1 MTLFISSF
9 VLAIAFC
16 APPGVVTAETVR
28 RGLARGF
35 WPALLVQLGS
45 LIGDAT
51 WATLAIAGAA
61 VLIQNAVVR
70 LVLSLIGIG
79 FLIHLAVKAF
89 QDYRAGSQPATT
101 LGSET
106 ERGDLSTG
114 MVLSLSNP
122 FAIAFW
128 VSVGTTI
135 FVGVPG
141 TPELLHYATF
151 YSAFFLGLILWCF
164 FMAGLIAW
172 GRRYVTPGFF
182 RWVNLAC
189 GLGLLF
195 FAVQLGWQLA
205 QNVL

>member
-1 MTLFISSF
+1 MPLFISSF

-61 VLIQNAVVR
+61 FLIQNWVVR
-70 LVLSLIGIG
+70 LSLSLIGIG
-79 FLIHLAVKAF
+79 FLIHLAIKAI
-89 QDYRAGSQPATT
+89 QDYRAGAVPTT
-101 LGSET
+101 T
-106 ERGDLSTG
+106 EVSDRGDLTTG
-114 MVLSLSNP
+114 MLLSLSNP

-128 VSVGTTI
+128 ISVGTTI
-135 FVGVPG
+135 FVSVPG
-141 TPELLHYATF
+141 TPQLFHYATF
-151 YSAFFLGLILWCF
+151 YFAFFLGLIVWCF
-164 FMAGLIAW
+164 FMAGLVAW
-172 GRRYVTPGFF
+172 GRQYVTPVFF
-182 RWVNLAC
+182 RWVNLIC

-195 FAVQLGWQLA
+195 FAIQLGWQLA
-205 QNVL
+205 QNVR

>member
-9 VLAIAFC
+9 ILAIAFC
-16 APPGVVTAETVR
+16 APPGVVAAETVR

-61 VLIQNAVVR
+61 ILIQNVVVR

-79 FLIHLAVKAF
+79 FLVHLAIKAI
-89 QDYRAGSQPATT
+89 QDYRAGAVPTT
-101 LGSET
+101 T
-106 ERGDLSTG
+106 EKSDRGDLTTG
-114 MVLSLSNP
+114 MLLSLSNP

-135 FVGVPG
+135 FVSVPG
-141 TPELLHYATF
+141 TPQLFHYATF
-151 YSAFFLGLILWCF
+151 YIAFFLGLIVWCF
-164 FMAGLIAW
+164 FMAGLVAW
-172 GRRYVTPGFF
+172 GRQYVTPGFF
-182 RWVNLAC
+182 RWVNLIC

-195 FAVQLGWQLA
+195 FAAQLGWQLA
-205 QNVL
+205 QNAR